1 MAATSRDLD
10 LDCLV
15 QALERSI
22 RIPCFNPG
30 SFIIEDVPIA
40 QWPFEFPSCL
50 RPPTRILSMFS
61 INPDKEVKP
70 SLTLILASLVDVQSG
85 YYVPDAGG

>member
-1 MAATSRDLD
+1 MKLKNEDSVRFDDGGAERAVAATSRDLD

-15 QALERSI
+15 QALEQSI

-40 QWPFEFPSCL
+40 Q
-50 RPPTRILSMFS
+50 
-61 INPDKEVKP
+61 
-70 SLTLILASLVDVQSG
+70 
-85 YYVPDAGG
+85 